1 MYGMFFFLM
10 FKHSF
15 CWKYQYNKYIP
26 VTFNK
31 YMFNFIDLYSFI
43 PGSGCVDIGPK
54 VLFARGPIM
63 LLRRTWL
70 AHLILLLSCW
80 VSLVLLLP
88 KTFNLFGFQL
98 FWFWAYLMRVITL
111 TLLLSSFACTQ
122 INQSNLTAY
131 PSVLLRLNSYFY

>member
-1 MYGMFFFLM
+1 MLIFVCCVRMVFFLM

-54 VLFARGPIM
+54 VLVCPRAYHAVKTD
-63 LLRRTWL
+63 LTRTSNTFV
-70 AHLILLLSCW
+70 ILLS
-80 VSLVLLLP
+80 
-88 KTFNLFGFQL
+88 LFGFASPKD
-98 FWFWAYLMRVITL
+98 F
-111 TLLLSSFACTQ
+111 
-122 INQSNLTAY
+122 
-131 PSVLLRLNSYFY
+131 